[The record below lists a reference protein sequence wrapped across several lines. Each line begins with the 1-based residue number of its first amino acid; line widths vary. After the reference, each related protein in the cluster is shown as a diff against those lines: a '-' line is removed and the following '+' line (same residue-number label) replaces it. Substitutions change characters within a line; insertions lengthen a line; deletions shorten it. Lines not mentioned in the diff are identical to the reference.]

1 MYHDSP
7 FFTQRVSRP
16 GVSLLSSLGGLALT
30 RLTLSISRRFF
41 RGLAHTT
48 ARINTNARRR
58 LVIVPILRFRSSR
71 ASPKKGFDET
81 AAAGWLGPLPSSSFL
96 QQQSFGG
103 RPLAEE
109 RITSEPRGEKVCRLA
124 IRRSTTRPNRTHPFG
139 KGSFLVKERALFFFS
154 FSLSPP
160 PSLFFFF
167 FRFSYSSRPVS
178 RFKYSPDD
186 CVLVSI
192 PVEHEREHRR
202 LALSFLLF
210 TRDQIDA
217 LLFTG
222 FLRSFHSLSL
232 SASLFVGRFVSSFF
246 AATSR
251 GWGRLFE
258 YTRYAKYAKW
268 RTRVRHLLRAI

>member
-154 FSLSPP
+154 FSLSLSLPLLLSSFSFFVSRTLHGP
-160 PSLFFFF
+160 FRVLNIRPTTVCSFPSLSNTNANIGASLC
-167 FRFSYSSRPVS
+167 RFCFSLAIKLMRC
-178 RFKYSPDD
+178 FSPDF
-186 CVLVSI
+186 CVPFIL
-192 PVEHEREHRR
+192 
-202 LALSFLLF
+202 
-210 TRDQIDA
+210 
-217 LLFTG
+217 
-222 FLRSFHSLSL
+222 SLSL
-232 SASLFVGRFVSSFF
+232 LRFLSAVL
-246 AATSR
+246 
-251 GWGRLFE
+251 
-258 YTRYAKYAKW
+258 
-268 RTRVRHLLRAI
+268 